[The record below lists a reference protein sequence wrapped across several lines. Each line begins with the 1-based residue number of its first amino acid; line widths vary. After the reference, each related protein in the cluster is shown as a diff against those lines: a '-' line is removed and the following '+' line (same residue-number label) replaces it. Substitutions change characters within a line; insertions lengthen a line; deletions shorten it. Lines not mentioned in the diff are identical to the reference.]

1 MALRTFHGRDGTL
14 WNVWDVVPTLVHN
27 DRKVALSTG
36 MTSGWL
42 CFESGGV
49 KRRIVPA
56 PNGWEEWSE
65 DELDSALAT
74 ALTVERR
81 LPPEG
86 FGSAANPVEHPEGS

>member
-56 PNGWEEWSE
+56 PSGWEEWSE

-74 ALTVERR
+74 AQTVERR

-86 FGSAANPVEHPEGS
+86 FGSAADPVGHPEGS